1 MKKLSIFLIALSAP
15 IAAFASQPE
24 TATSDAAPATN
35 ASEQAAAPAE
45 QSERPAPAER
55 RICRRIDSTGSRTAG
70 QRVCMTAEQ
79 WRRVDM

>member
-1 MKKLSIFLIALSAP
+1 MKKLAIFLIALAAP
-15 IAAFASQPE
+15 AAGFASPQE
-24 TATSDAAPATN
+24 TATSDTAPATS
-35 ASEQAAAPAE
+35 ASEQSAAPAE
-45 QSERPAPAER
+45 QAERPAPAER

>member
-1 MKKLSIFLIALSAP
+1 MKKLSLFLIGACAP
-15 IAAFASQPE
+15 FAAFAAEPAGE
-24 TATSDAAPATN
+24 TSGTTTEAAEPAATPAQ
-35 ASEQAAAPAE
+35 QA
-45 QSERPAPAER
+45 ERPAPAER